1 MPTTW
6 RVVHPMRAQFTALA
20 ADGGP
25 GGGRPGGRGIRWRRH
40 QVAEASGGGGIRW
53 RRHQVAEASGGG
65 DRAAGH
71 RGGEQPTRER
81 LRGGIADMA
90 HWFPYERRAPGSV
103 KFRAGG
109 DSPRPGRRRESAS
122 GWLTWWNSGTDG

>member
-25 GGGRPGGRGIRWRRH
+25 GGGRP
-40 QVAEASGGGGIRW
+40 GGGGIRW